1 MFRVTFAF
9 VLLTV
14 TLLESPDLMAQTDW
28 PQWMGPGRDNVWNV
42 TDVLEKFP
50 ASGPKILWR
59 TPIAGGYAGPAV
71 AGSRVYV
78 TDYVTKDNVKVD
90 NFDRKEFSGQERILC
105 LDAKSGKEIW
115 KHEYAVKYTISYPA
129 GPRCTPIVDGDH
141 VYTLGSEG
149 DLICFAA
156 KDGKIVWQKNL
167 RDTYATKTP
176 LWGYSAHPL
185 IDGDHLITL
194 AGGIGSHAVA
204 LNKKDGTE
212 IWRTVSVK
220 EQGYSPPTII
230 EAGGERQ
237 LILAN
242 PSSVTSVDPETG
254 KEYWS
259 LPYEATSGSIIMSP
273 VRIGEYLYIA
283 GYSNKS
289 LLIKLVSDK
298 AAAEEV
304 WRDKAR
310 EAISPVNVQP
320 FVIDDVVY
328 GFHQNGELVALRIPQ
343 GERMW
348 ATPNPISSKRLDSG
362 TAFLVKQADRFW
374 LFNDIGELVIAKIT
388 PSGYEE
394 IDRAK
399 VIEPSNLAFGRKV
412 VWSMPAFAGTK
423 IYIRNDDEII
433 CVDVAK

>member
-1 MFRVTFAF
+1 MYRLVIAFTLFTF
-9 VLLTV
+9 TV
-14 TLLESPDLMAQTDW
+14 HTLPNTLGQTDW
-28 PQWMGPGRDNVWNV
+28 PQWMGPGRDNVWNT
-42 TDVLEKFP
+42 TDVLNKFP
-50 ASGPKILWR
+50 AGGPKVLWR

-71 AGSRVYV
+71 VGDRVYV
-78 TDYVTKDNVKVD
+78 TDYVTKENVKVD
-90 NFDRKEFSGQERILC
+90 NFDRKEFSGQERVLC

-115 KHEYAVKYTISYPA
+115 KKEYSVKYTISYPA
-129 GPRCTPIVDGDH
+129 GPRSTPIVDGDH
-141 VYTLGSEG
+141 VYTLGAEG

-167 RDTYATKTP
+167 REAYSTKTP

-185 IDGDHLITL
+185 INGDHLITL
-194 AGGIGSHAVA
+194 AGGNGSHAVA

-212 IWRTVSVK
+212 IWRTVSAK

-289 LLIKLVSDK
+289 LLIKLATDK
-298 AAAEEV
+298 PGAEEV

-328 GFHQNGELVALRIPQ
+328 GFHQNGELVALKIPQ
-343 GERMW
+343 GERLW
-348 ATPNPISSKRLDSG
+348 STPKPIGSKRFDSG

-388 PSGYEE
+388 PAGYEE

>member
-1 MFRVTFAF
+1 MCRFAF
-9 VLLTV
+9 TLIAM
-14 TLLESPDLMAQTDW
+14 TLLMSPNVLGQTDW
-28 PQWMGPGRDNVWNV
+28 PQWMGPGRDNVWN
-42 TDVLEKFP
+42 TTEVLDKFP
-50 ASGPKILWR
+50 TGGQKVLWR

-71 AGSRVYV
+71 VGDRVYV
-78 TDYVTKDNVKVD
+78 TDYVTKDKVD
-90 NFDRKEFSGQERILC
+90 NFDRKEFSGQERVLC
-105 LDAKSGKEIW
+105 IDAKSGKEIW
-115 KHEYAVKYTISYPA
+115 KKEYPVKYTISYPA
-129 GPRCTPIVDGDH
+129 GPRCTPIVDGNH
-141 VYTLGSEG
+141 VYTLGAEG
-149 DLICFAA
+149 DLFCFAA

-167 RDTYATKTP
+167 REAYSTKTP

-194 AGGIGSHAVA
+194 AGGNGSHAVA

-212 IWRTVSVK
+212 VWRTVSAK

-242 PSSVTSVDPETG
+242 PSSVTSVDPATG

-273 VRIGEYLYIA
+273 VKIGDFLYVA
-283 GYSNKS
+283 GYERKS
-289 LLIKLVSDK
+289 LLIKLASDK
-298 AAAEEV
+298 PGAEEV

-343 GERMW
+343 GERLW
-348 ATPNPISSKRLDSG
+348 ATPEPISSKRLDSG

-388 PSGYEE
+388 PAGYEE

-433 CVDVAK
+433 CVDVSK